1 MLQKDNSYCDNLTL
15 KNFRDIT
22 GTSES
27 VLTTSSLT
35 GMIFL
40 VINYLYTI
48 QKKNLLFAHILALII
63 AEHMMSNLT
72 KYIALEVQYDH

>member
-1 MLQKDNSYCDNLTL
+1 
-15 KNFRDIT
+15 
-22 GTSES
+22 
-27 VLTTSSLT
+27 LTTSSLT